1 MKSLLNKRMESARS
15 LAACGPCEPTRS
27 NCRNARKAG
36 RLHVEGYLEMY
47 LSR

>member
-15 LAACGPCEPTRS
+15 HAACGPCEPTRS
-27 NCRNARKAG
+27 NRGNGQKAG